1 MVVQIALRNGGR
13 ILFGESTSDQ
23 LFGCGLAIA
32 SGNGQNHHSQF
43 MTMVCC
49 QSLKSLQGIGN
60 QNVSWIPFGFLL
72 IIGVRVVMAVADVT
86 LLLILFVIKSVIVM
100 MMPTGAG
107 LRIDDWN
114 DFRVVNNS

>member
-1 MVVQIALRNGGR
+1 
-13 ILFGESTSDQ
+13 
-23 LFGCGLAIA
+23 
-32 SGNGQNHHSQF
+32 

-60 QNVSWIPFGFLL
+60 QNVSWIPFRLVF
-72 IIGVRVVMAVADVT
+72 IIVVRVVMAVANVT

-100 MMPTGAG
+100 MMPAGARF
-107 LRIDDWN
+107 RIDDWN